1 MQSFFSSF
9 LSFSSF
15 SSFSSSHT
23 KTFQKS
29 AASLLLATVGIFAA
43 STASASNVRENGI
56 DNVKVQVAQSKVS
69 ASHRA
74 AVEELFTILNLEKN
88 MRDTTTAMLNMMVQ
102 QNPSMSSSRDAVQK
116 FLDKYMGYAAVKD
129 DLIGLYTREF
139 TESEIKD
146 LIAFYKTPTGKKSLQ
161 KMPILTQSAMQ
172 ISQMRLQE
180 HLPELEKIVAGSK

>member
-1 MQSFFSSF
+1 MQSPFSFFS
-9 LSFSSF
+9 
-15 SSFSSSHT
+15 SSSHT

-29 AASLLLATVGIFAA
+29 AASLLLAMAGMSVSIFGA
-43 STASASNVRENGI
+43 SVASASSVSENGI

-74 AVEELFTILNLEKN
+74 AVEELFAILNLEKN
-88 MRDTTTAMLNMMVQ
+88 MRDTTSAMLNMMVQ

-161 KMPILTQSAMQ
+161 KMPILTQSAIQ

-180 HLPELEKIVAGSK
+180 HLPELEKIVAGGK